1 MGESRDGHREQP
13 EWRSQQEESR
23 RGGGLLSRFSARHSR
38 ARQSAGA
45 TPDDEWDDIS
55 WDDTWEGNWETGEW
69 NAAWGA
75 TGNADA
81 ATGWATDAQGM
92 PAAASAAATRR
103 TAGGRDDDGRDDTLG
118 MALNTLAQLGAV
130 GAPLSRLARIRLLMR
145 RRPAAA
151 AMLAFFLLGF
161 MLTCCA
167 PAIPLLR
174 LGYDAADAAYRVS
187 VLQQMLAG
195 DSAQL
200 LNGDKLNQAQAQV
213 DGLERD
219 LYEING
225 AVGLVGAPI
234 GALSPAARDDQL
246 LVRIGFDLSAASDDS
261 IQVART
267 VLTPLQGGALSAS
280 DTPAL
285 QPSDIQQARNLLA
298 DAQAHTL
305 DALAAYHQIDQSA
318 LPSQFKPGSKYGKLL
333 ALLPLAPNIFAEL
346 KTLLDAA
353 PGLLGIGQPAYYLV
367 VAMDRTELRAG
378 GGFQGNYGILEIKGG
393 RQSKTPALSL
403 GDVYPLDA
411 AYALAN
417 PETPPAGSSCGH
429 TTPEPPEYYWWWP
442 VRCDPKYGWG
452 LRDSNL
458 SPDFPT
464 NAQTA
469 MQIVQDTPNQVP
481 NGAHLAGEIAF
492 TPVLIEDLLSLTG
505 SITLKQYHVT
515 VTPQNLEA
523 TIHYFQLVYPN
534 QGERKQF
541 THLLSATLLARIK
554 SLHSAQLKS
563 VLTLVE
569 HAILTKDLQ
578 IYLADPRAEL
588 ILRQLGLASSVNTG
602 GGDGFFVVDTN
613 NGANKANI
621 YITEQQ
627 TDLVTLLPNGGAL
640 HHLHISVTYNKQ
652 GTVYNLDTPFEDYSD
667 IQRTYV
673 PGDATL
679 LGWSG
684 FVPPNTFGASAC
696 GFSVQFSS
704 PITDCAVDHLIN
716 GVTTNSDVAG
726 RAMVMGSLLLMCG
739 DETAYNQYNS
749 RAELQQCDTTPMA
762 HTQDI
767 FLIWYTPHAYT
778 RNADGH
784 GIYSELIER
793 QAGSVDTLAVYIAT
807 GAQTP
812 TTVVSDPASYAA
824 LLQQAKLVYN
834 HSLDT
839 NTTITYAF

>member
-1 MGESRDGHREQP
+1 MRQP
-13 EWRSQQEESR
+13 TAS
-23 RGGGLLSRFSARHSR
+23 
-38 ARQSAGA
+38 GA
-45 TPDDEWDDIS
+45 TPDEAWDDIT
-55 WDDTWEGNWETGEW
+55 WDDTWDGGWETGEW
-69 NAAWGA
+69 NTAWEASHHAGPDTEWA
-75 TGNADA
+75 TGAHPNEADA
-81 ATGWATDAQGM
+81 HTASRT
-92 PAAASAAATRR
+92 ASAQQDERSE
-103 TAGGRDDDGRDDTLG
+103 DTLG
-118 MALNTLAQLGAV
+118 LALNTLAQLGAV
-130 GAPLSRLARIRLLMR
+130 GVPLSRLGRMRLLTR
-145 RRPAAA
+145 RRPSAA

-167 PAIPLLR
+167 PAIPVLR
-174 LGYDAADAAYRVS
+174 LGYDAADAAHRVS
-187 VLQQMLAG
+187 VLQQMLSG
-195 DSAQL
+195 DSSQL
-200 LNGDKLNQAQAQV
+200 LNSDKLNQAQAQV

-225 AVGLVGAPI
+225 AVNLLGAPI
-234 GALSPAARDDQL
+234 AAVSPAAHDDQL
-246 LVRIGFDLSAASDDS
+246 LVRIGFDLSAAAADS

-285 QPSDIQQARNLLA
+285 QPSDIQQARESLA

-305 DALAAYHQIDQSA
+305 DALAAYQGIQQSA

-367 VAMDRTELRAG
+367 VAMDRTELRPG
-378 GGFQGNYGILEIKGG
+378 GGFQGNYGILEINGG
-393 RQSKTPALSL
+393 KQSKSHPLSL

-411 AYALAN
+411 AYAKAH
-417 PETPPAGSSCGH
+417 PETPPTGSSCGH

-442 VRCDPKYGWG
+442 VRCIRDYGWG

-469 MQIVQDTPNQVP
+469 MQIVQDTPNQTL

-492 TPVLIEDLLSLTG
+492 TPVLIEDLLRLTG
-505 SITLKQYHVT
+505 NITLPQYHVT

-523 TIHYFQLVYPN
+523 TIHYFQLIYPN
-534 QGERKQF
+534 QGDRKQF

-554 SLHSAQLKS
+554 ALHGSELKS
-563 VLTLVE
+563 VFTLVE

-578 IYLADPRAEL
+578 IYFADPRAEL
-588 ILRQLGLASSVNTG
+588 VLRQLGLASTINTG
-602 GGDGFFVVDTN
+602 GSDGFFVTDTN
-613 NGANKANI
+613 DGGNKANLFV
-621 YITEQQ
+621 TEQQ
-627 TDLVTLLPNGGAL
+627 TDLVTLLPGGGAL
-640 HHLHISVTYNKQ
+640 HQLHISVTYNKQ
-652 GTVYNLDTPFEDYSD
+652 GNVYNLSTPFEDYSD
-667 IQRTYV
+667 IQRTYL
-673 PGDATL
+673 PGDATI

-684 FVPPNTFGASAC
+684 FVPPNTFGASFC
-696 GFSVQFSS
+696 GFGVQFSS
-704 PITDCAVDHLIN
+704 PITDCSVDHLIN

-726 RAMVMGSLLLMCG
+726 RTMVMGSLLLMCG
-739 DETAYNQYNS
+739 DETQYSQYNGNV
-749 RAELQQCDTTPMA
+749 ELQQCDSKPMA

-767 FLIWYTPHAYT
+767 FITWYTPHAYT
-778 RNADGH
+778 RNANGH
-784 GIYSELIER
+784 GVYSELVER
-793 QAGSVDTLAVYIAT
+793 QAGSVDTLQVYIAN
-807 GAQTP
+807 GSQTP
-812 TTVVSDPASYAA
+812 TSVVSDPASYAA
-824 LLQQAKLVYN
+824 LLQHAKLIYN